1 MSDEA
6 KEVNNIENNNI
17 QIFVSEDVMEAFLL
31 LKKPEENAPGYT
43 LEEVMNVI
51 TANGI
56 KGEID
61 KELIQYMIINGVY
74 DEKRLFVQGHP
85 MQNGI
90 DAYFEYFFHEQDKE
104 GKPRILDDGSV
115 DYTSVHTVGTVSEG
129 DLIAKYHPSV
139 PGHFGYN
146 VRGELLKPEQPRA
159 YPVPQLMGV
168 RYDQDTYSYYA
179 TIDGKVEATFSKI
192 VVEGTLEIRKNVS
205 IAYGNICFIGDVE
218 IKGDVDSGVEIY
230 ATGSVKINGTVQG
243 SSIVAGENVTIGGGI
258 IGKKDIHIDCGGN
271 LTVGFMQNVNV
282 QVGGNITTGSTF
294 GCNIYCGGTLKVAG
308 SKGSIYAGKIYSMHG
323 IEGHVFGNEKGII
336 TYVSAGKRS
345 ELLTDRMSLLKEIEE
360 LSSKSKGINSRE
372 LALSRKI
379 KEAPSSVLEN
389 ALHVIRKDK
398 ARILAEKKQKEEV
411 LNAINRLF
419 AGESFSASI
428 TGTKFF
434 TGVTVSID
442 MKEKEIESDITRV
455 TFLRNE
461 DGIYMV
467 Q

>member
-1 MSDEA
+1 MSEEA
-6 KEVNNIENNNI
+6 EGLENFANNNI
-17 QIFVSEDVMEAFLL
+17 QIIVSDDVMEAFLL
-31 LKKPEENAPGYT
+31 LRQPEDNSPGYT
-43 LEEVMNVI
+43 MEEVMNVI

-61 KELIQYMIINGVY
+61 KKMIQSMINDGIYDIKQLIA
-74 DEKRLFVQGHP
+74 KGHP
-85 MQNGI
+85 MRNGI
-90 DAYFEYFFHEQDKE
+90 DAFFEYFFHEQDKE

-179 TIDGKVEATFSKI
+179 TLDGKVEATFSRI
-192 VVEGTLEIRKNVS
+192 VVEGTLEIKKTVS
-205 IAYGNICFIGDVE
+205 IAYGNICFIGDVD
-218 IKGDVDSGVEIY
+218 IKGDGDSGVEIY
-230 ATGSVKINGTVQG
+230 ATGSVKIKGTVQG

-258 IGKKDIHIDCGGN
+258 IGKKDTHINCGGN
-271 LTVGFMQNVNV
+271 LTVGFMQNVSV
-282 QVGGNITTGSTF
+282 QAGGDVTTSSTF
-294 GCNIYCGGTLKVAG
+294 GCDIYCGGKLKTSG
-308 SKGSIYAGKIYSMHG
+308 SKGSIYAGNIYSMHG
-323 IEGHVFGNEKGII
+323 IDGHVFGNEKGIL

-345 ELLTDRMSLLKEIEE
+345 ELLTDRMSLLKEVEE
-360 LSSKSKGINSRE
+360 LNGKSQGINSRE
-372 LALSRKI
+372 LMLSRKM
-379 KEAPSSVLEN
+379 KEAPSSVVEN

-419 AGESFSASI
+419 AGESFVAAI
-428 TGTKFF
+428 KGTKFYR
-434 TGVTVSID
+434 GVTVSID
-442 MKEKEIESDITRV
+442 MKEMDIDRDMNRV
-455 TFLRNE
+455 TFKRNE
-461 DGIYMV
+461 DGIYV
-467 Q
+467 I